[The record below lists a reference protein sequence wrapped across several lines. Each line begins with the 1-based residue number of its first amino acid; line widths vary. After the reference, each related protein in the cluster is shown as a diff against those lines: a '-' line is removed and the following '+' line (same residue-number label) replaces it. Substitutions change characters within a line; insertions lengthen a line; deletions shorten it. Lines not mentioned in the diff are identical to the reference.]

1 MNINQRSLTLVAV
14 ILLFPLSVM
23 AEEVRVQAGK
33 VTITSSSDGAVEVNT
48 DSTKISIPPDELFE
62 DDIDLDMEDLE
73 SELLYEPEL
82 LDEPELLAKN
92 ESVQYQYSSCNG
104 NVMRSRQ
111 QTVRT
116 TGSRKAVIQRSV
128 SYCP

>member
-1 MNINQRSLTLVAV
+1 MNINQSSLTLVAV

-23 AEEVRVQAGK
+23 AEEIKVQAGK

-48 DSTKISIPPDELFE
+48 DSTKISVPPDELFE
-62 DDIDLDMEDLE
+62 DDIDLDMENLE
-73 SELLYEPEL
+73 SELLEEPE
-82 LDEPELLAKN
+82 ELLEKN

-104 NVMRSRQ
+104 NAMRSRQ

-116 TGSRKAVIQRSV
+116 RGSRKAVIQRSV